1 MAEKKRKSK
10 KKNLGLKI
18 FLGVM
23 SALILVI
30 GGYVYSVYRN
40 LNYTNDAIYTPVQ
53 TQNLRDSAVD
63 LKNQDSISILLL
75 GIDNG
80 TEDRTEEGRSDTMV
94 VVTINPKT
102 QRTTFVSIPRD
113 TFSEIVGNNSYDKIN
128 HAYWYGGAEMSI
140 NTVQKLLGIP
150 IDYYASVNMEG
161 IQQIVDVL
169 GGIEVQSPLA
179 FTIGEY
185 TFTEG
190 TNQLDGAAA
199 LAFSRMRSDDPE
211 QDTGRQERQR
221 IVLAAISKKVLSR
234 ETLQNYQ
241 DILHSLSVNMNTN
254 FQASDYIALQKYGYV
269 DAISNI
275 QQDHLGG
282 VGGLRDD
289 IYYSFVD
296 GAELARV
303 QDLLQAELDLK

>member
-1 MAEKKRKSK
+1 
-10 KKNLGLKI
+10 
-18 FLGVM
+18 
-23 SALILVI
+23 
-30 GGYVYSVYRN
+30 
-40 LNYTNDAIYTPVQ
+40 
-53 TQNLRDSAVD
+53 
-63 LKNQDSISILLL
+63 
-75 GIDNG
+75 
-80 TEDRTEEGRSDTMV
+80 V
-94 VVTINPKT
+94 V
-102 QRTTFVSIPRD
+102 
-113 TFSEIVGNNSYDKIN
+113 
-128 HAYWYGGAEMSI
+128 
-140 NTVQKLLGIP
+140 
-150 IDYYASVNMEG
+150 
-161 IQQIVDVL
+161 

-221 IVLAAISKKVLSR
+221 IVLAAIINNLLSMD
-234 ETLQNYQ
+234 TLQNYQ

-254 FQASDYIALQKYGYV
+254 FQASDYLALQKYGYV
-269 DAISNI
+269 DATRNI

-303 QDLLQAELDLK
+303 QDILQTELELK